1 MDAELPGL
9 CLGDGG
15 IREGTRAPR
24 GVKKE
29 EIRNGTNGEGWLG
42 LAARMQLT
50 APMIEVHDL
59 TKRYPGRTAVDGIS
73 FTIGRGEVVGFL
85 GPNGAGKSTTLRI
98 LSSFLPATSGT
109 ARVAGFDVFREP
121 DEVRRR
127 IGYMPENNP
136 LHLDMRVREYLKFRA
151 RLKGLGWRRSR
162 ERVDAVLEQCGLV
175 DVNSRIIGQL
185 SKGYRQRV
193 GLADALVHEPDLI
206 ILDEPTIGL
215 DPHQIRSVRALVKE
229 LAQRHT
235 VLLSTHILSEV
246 EMTCSRVLILHR
258 GRILAA
264 DRTKDLERRLSL
276 DGQVI
281 AEVAAPAAMLV
292 EVFRDLPE
300 VESVEVQ
307 PMDGAYQR
315 LSVQPRNG
323 VDVRELVY
331 GEIRAQG
338 WTMRELTR
346 SRHTLEEIFIHL
358 TRGKVR
364 ED

>member
-1 MDAELPGL
+1 
-9 CLGDGG
+9 
-15 IREGTRAPR
+15 
-24 GVKKE
+24 
-29 EIRNGTNGEGWLG
+29 
-42 LAARMQLT
+42 
-50 APMIEVHDL
+50 MIEVENL

-73 FTIGRGEVVGFL
+73 FQIGRGEVVGFL

-162 ERVDAVLEQCGLV
+162 ERVDAVLQQCGLT
-175 DVNSRIIGQL
+175 DVAGRIIGQL

-193 GLADALVHEPDLI
+193 GLSDALVHEPDLI

-229 LAQRHT
+229 LGKQHT
-235 VLLSTHILSEV
+235 VVLSTHILNEV

-264 DRTKDLERRLSL
+264 DRTEDLGRRMSL
-276 DGQVI
+276 DGQVV
-281 AEVAAPAAMLV
+281 AEVEASEAAL
-292 EVFRDLPE
+292 L
-300 VESVEVQ
+300 
-307 PMDGAYQR
+307 
-315 LSVQPRNG
+315 
-323 VDVRELVY
+323 
-331 GEIRAQG
+331 
-338 WTMRELTR
+338 
-346 SRHTLEEIFIHL
+346 
-358 TRGKVR
+358 
-364 ED
+364 